1 MRHQLLA
8 NFKRS
13 RTPLHR
19 SPSGKTRLQNAVVH
33 NLTSVGTT
41 ERDRDM
47 RETRTVSKTTLQKL
61 LRSSGARD
69 YGFSLALRY
78 YPNENEWATDT
89 PADVR
94 PRTLTHRHTYT
105 RARALAHTHTH
116 TQSHTQ
122 SNTTQSKRY
131 ILYTLPSDPQ
141 MYWMSSSQ
149 IWSQILVLLCTFSC
163 PVQGP

>member
-1 MRHQLLA
+1 
-8 NFKRS
+8 
-13 RTPLHR
+13 
-19 SPSGKTRLQNAVVH
+19 
-33 NLTSVGTT
+33 
-41 ERDRDM
+41 M

-116 TQSHTQ
+116 THRVTHRATPHKVNVTYCTRCHQIHRCTGCLRHRSGHRSWCCCAHFRVQ
-122 SNTTQSKRY
+122 CRGHSE
-131 ILYTLPSDPQ
+131 
-141 MYWMSSSQ
+141 SSS
-149 IWSQILVLLCTFSC
+149 SC
-163 PVQGP
+163 DRQSPSPCKQPLPKSRCWLQQ